1 MSDMFG
7 SPAGT
12 VARTAMDSG
21 EALHAAQTQETMGR
35 VAMQPAQGRV
45 EEVKAQEAEME
56 LAMRRKFAEQAAA
69 RQGGGGQV
77 GQTPAAGQTDLAGQL
92 DGMAQTAMDAGLID
106 KAAGFAEKASQIR
119 SHTATARSAQAMETE
134 RVFKTQID
142 RADATGKWFGN
153 ATDDV
158 TWQAAERAYQDVY
171 KKPSPWAGMSYDP
184 DLAKRIGQ
192 QSMQVKDRLEQQLQQ
207 NAQDQLKEL
216 RENEQV
222 AREQDTKLK
231 KARTDLAN
239 TRNLVLQKA
248 GAAGPKDTSPVRR
261 MALETLQNDWADM
274 SKSEAGLFAD
284 QIAERSKELMKQSPG
299 MKGSEAMTRAYGE
312 LKDSDALYGYTPNTA
327 RPTPHSPVAADE
339 ALAKSYGQPYDPSF
353 NYMEEKGEL
362 FRQKKGQKKVA
373 H

>member
-56 LAMRRKFAEQAAA
+56 LAMRRKFALQAAQ
-69 RQGGGGQV
+69 RQGGG

-106 KAAGFAEKASQIR
+106 KAAGIAEKASQIR

-158 TWQAAERAYQDVY
+158 TWQAAERAYQGVY
-171 KKPSPWAGMSYDP
+171 GKPSPWAGMSFDL

-192 QSMQVKDRLEQQLQQ
+192 QSMQVKDRLEQNLQQ

-216 RENEQV
+216 RANEQV
-222 AREQDTKLK
+222 EREQKIKLE

-239 TRNLVLQKA
+239 TRRIALEKSGGGNA
-248 GAAGPKDTSPVRR
+248 KDVSPVRR

-327 RPTPHSPVAADE
+327 RPTKTTPVPAQKS
-339 ALAKSYGQPYDPSF
+339 LAESYGQPYDPA
-353 NYMEEKGEL
+353 YEYKEQGGQL
-362 FRQKKGQKKVA
+362 LRRKK
-373 H
+373 

>member
-12 VARTAMDSG
+12 VARTAMDS
-21 EALHAAQTQETMGR
+21 EQALHAAQTQEIMGK

-69 RQGGGGQV
+69 RQGGV
-77 GQTPAAGQTDLAGQL
+77 GQTPTAGQTDLAGQL

-106 KAAGFAEKASQIR
+106 KAAGIAEKASQIR
-119 SHTATARSAQAMETE
+119 SHTATANSAKAMEQE
-134 RVFKTQID
+134 RIYKTQID
-142 RADATGKWFGN
+142 RAEATGKWFGN

-158 TWQAAERAYQDVY
+158 TWQAAERAYQGVY
-171 KKPSPWAGMSYDP
+171 GKPSPWAGMSYDP

-192 QSMQVKDRLEQQLQQ
+192 QSMQVKDRLEQQLQT
-207 NAQDQLKEL
+207 NAQEQLRML

-222 AREQDTKLK
+222 EREKKNKLTDARVELTKT
-231 KARTDLAN
+231 RTDAL
-239 TRNLVLQKA
+239 RKA

-327 RPTPHSPVAADE
+327 RPTKTTPVPAQKS
-339 ALAKSYGQPYDPSF
+339 LAESYGQPYDPA
-353 NYMEEKGEL
+353 YEYKEQGGQL
-362 FRQKKGQKKVA
+362 LRRKK
-373 H
+373 